1 MRTLSFTAFLLSA
14 GSLAY
19 GQLESDTITIQA
31 ARPINLQT
39 SKPDQVVFTIAV
51 NSPLTAGLDD
61 VLAALQGS
69 AITMANLSTLTNSG
83 DDQAPL
89 RWWFSLT
96 IPIDKWK
103 ATVASLAAL
112 LRSLPKSGMQLSLV
126 QNSQSIAPNQAQSC
140 SPTDLVAGA
149 QVQAQQ
155 VAAAAGLFVGP
166 IIAISDASSGAWGTV
181 GVPNFSAAR
190 VSLASILVGSW
201 FNTSALP
208 NCVAEVK
215 FKLLR
220 YQ

>member
-1 MRTLSFTAFLLSA
+1 MRTVSVTVFLLGV

-31 ARPINLQT
+31 TRPVNLQT

-69 AITMANLSTLTNSG
+69 AITIANLSTLRDSG
-83 DDQAPL
+83 DGQAPL
-89 RWWFSLT
+89 QWWFSLT
-96 IPIDKWK
+96 VPIDKWK
-103 ATVASLAAL
+103 ATVATLAAL
-112 LRSLPKSGMQLSLV
+112 QQSLPKNGMQLSLV

-140 SPTDLVAGA
+140 STEDLIADA
-149 QVQAQQ
+149 QAQARQ
-155 VAAAAGLFVGP
+155 VAAAAGLFVGQ
-166 IIAISDASSGAWGTV
+166 IIAISGASSVPTV
-181 GVPNFSAAR
+181 SRLGDFST
-190 VSLASILVGSW
+190 GW
-201 FNTSALP
+201 FNTGTFS
-208 NCVAEVK
+208 NCSAEVE